1 MTRHGSGRAERRD
14 TSMAEVVNQAGLGK
28 NIAVIPARGG
38 SKRISRKNV
47 KPFCGK
53 PILAYS
59 IAAARASRLF
69 EKIVVS
75 TDDEEIAA
83 IARQW
88 GAITPFLRPAALADD
103 YVGTNAVAA
112 HAAQW
117 FLDRNIAVD
126 HVCCLYATAPFVQ
139 PRFLV
144 QGLET
149 LLRRRCRFVFSA
161 TTFPAPLR
169 RAIRLDSDG
178 WVAPYFPESMAA
190 RSQDLEEAYHD
201 AGQFYWGSP
210 EAFSQA
216 ALFGPGS
223 AIVALP
229 RHLVQD
235 IDTPE
240 DWLRAEC
247 MYKTLRTMGDLEICP
262 FDPVEP
268 SYSSAV

>member
-1 MTRHGSGRAERRD
+1 MSE
-14 TSMAEVVNQAGLGK
+14 SVSQAVPGK
-28 NIAVIPARGG
+28 NLAVIPARGG
-38 SKRISRKNV
+38 SKRIPHKNI

-53 PILAYS
+53 PILAYA

-69 EKIVVS
+69 EEIVVS
-75 TDDEEIAA
+75 TDDAQIAA
-83 IARQW
+83 VARQW
-88 GAITPFLRPAALADD
+88 GASTPFLRPAALADD
-103 YVGTNAVAA
+103 YTGTNAVAA

-117 FLDRNIAVD
+117 FLDHHRPVD
-126 HVCCLYATAPFVQ
+126 HVCCIYATAPFVQ
-139 PRFLV
+139 PRFLI
-144 QGLET
+144 QGLEM
-149 LLRRRCRFVFSA
+149 LRRRRCQFVFSA

-178 WVAPYFPESMAA
+178 WVAPYFPETMAA

-210 EAFSQA
+210 EAFAHA

-223 AIVALP
+223 SIVALP

-247 MYKTLRTMGDLEICP
+247 MYRTLQSMGELEICP
-262 FDPVEP
+262 FDTVEP
-268 SYSSAV
+268 SCPNAI